1 MTHLSHISLKILWM
15 NLPIKNRLTFALKLK
30 KMSQRIGMP
39 SCISVHHHEPKISAN
54 QMCAS
59 RNLNLNFYAKY
70 DRFFGHFGTK
80 IQILWIL
87 LIIDWTNTPV
97 IRNSSNSQN
106 GIQKSQKSVRKA
118 NSVPDMILS
127 MRHGFARN
135 NFSGFFFT
143 FFQTSNK
150 SF

>member
-1 MTHLSHISLKILWM
+1 MRSNWRKWVRELECHLVFPFIITNPKF
-15 NLPIKNRLTFALKLK
+15 PRIK
-30 KMSQRIGMP
+30 
-39 SCISVHHHEPKISAN
+39 CVHHETWTWIFT
-54 QMCAS
+54 
-59 RNLNLNFYAKY
+59 LNMTDF
-70 DRFFGHFGTK
+70 FFGHFGTK

-106 GIQKSQKSVRKA
+106 GIQKSQISVRKA
-118 NSVPDMILS
+118 NSVPDMILLKERKNPWDMVS
-127 MRHGFARN
+127 QETIFRF
-135 NFSGFFFT
+135 FFFFT